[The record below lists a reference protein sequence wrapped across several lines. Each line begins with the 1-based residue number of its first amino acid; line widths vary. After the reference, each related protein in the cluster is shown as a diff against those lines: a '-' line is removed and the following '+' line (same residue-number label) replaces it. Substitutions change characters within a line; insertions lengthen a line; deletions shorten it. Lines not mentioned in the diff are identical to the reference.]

1 MLLVAWIVYFVV
13 WGVSQQL
20 LTRKIN
26 KVLIGVLMVI
36 SFADIIYLLMYDW
49 RALILVIL
57 ATLFAIM
64 GVSKSIV
71 TLLKS
76 DLEGGE

>member
-1 MLLVAWIVYFVV
+1 MLLVAWIVYFVL

-64 GVSKSIV
+64 GVVRMI
-71 TLLKS
+71 TLNMK
-76 DLEGGE
+76 GGESNA